1 MKNKLFLLV
10 AVMLSFVSVISAQ
23 DCTFYF
29 PVKKGTITE
38 VKNYNGKDKLTGSVK
53 SKVIDQSADKVK
65 FSSEVFDEKGKS
77 LSTGEFE
84 VQCKNGEYVMDMNSF
99 LKGVD
104 KNAYKDMDVKIEATE
119 LTIPAKLA
127 VGQKL
132 NDGQITMKVSNQFM
146 TIMNMTVKILN
157 RQVVSFEDITT
168 PAGTFKCAKITYDME
183 AKIMGTT
190 RSKVTE
196 WLSEKV
202 GVVRSELYDQ
212 KGKLSSY
219 SVLASI
225 SQ

>member
-1 MKNKLFLLV
+1 MRKHLVVLAVLLSG
-10 AVMLSFVSVISAQ
+10 ALALQAQ

-38 VKNYNGKDKLTGSVK
+38 VKSYNGKDKLTGSSK
-53 SKVIDQSADKVK
+53 SKVLEQSADKIK

-77 LSTGEFE
+77 LSTGEYE
-84 VQCKNGEYVMDMNSF
+84 VQCKNGEYVIDMNSF

-104 KNAYKDMDVKIEATE
+104 KNAYKDMDVKIEASE
-119 LTIPAKLA
+119 MTIPAKLT

-132 NDGQITMKVSNQFM
+132 NDGQINMKISNQIM

-168 PAGTFKCAKITYDME
+168 PAGTFKCAKITYDVE
-183 AKIMGTT
+183 TKLMGTT
-190 RSKVTE
+190 RTKVTE

-202 GVVRSELYDQ
+202 GMVRSETYDQ
-212 KGKLSSY
+212 KGKLAGY

>member
-1 MKNKLFLLV
+1 MKNTLFILI
-10 AVMLSFVSVISAQ
+10 AVLIGTTQMTNAQ

-65 FSSEVFDEKGKS
+65 FSSEVFDDKGKS
-77 LSTGEFE
+77 LSTGEYE

-119 LTIPAKLA
+119 MTIPGKLT

-132 NDGQITMKVSNQFM
+132 NDGQINMKVSNQIM
-146 TIMNMTVKILN
+146 TIMNMTVKVLN
-157 RQVVSFEDITT
+157 RQVVSFEDMTT
-168 PAGTFKCAKITYDME
+168 PAGTFKCAKITYDIE

-190 RSKVTE
+190 RTKVTE

-202 GVVRSELYDQ
+202 GVVRSETYDQ
-212 KGKLSSY
+212 KGKLAGY
-219 SVLASI
+219 SVLSSI

>member
-1 MKNKLFLLV
+1 MKKLFILIAVFLAGAQILL
-10 AVMLSFVSVISAQ
+10 AQ
-23 DCTFYF
+23 ECTFYF
-29 PVKKGTITE
+29 PVKTGTATE
-38 VKNYNGKDKLTGSVK
+38 VKNYSGKDKLTGSVK
-53 SKVIDQSADKVK
+53 SKVIEQAANKIK
-65 FSSEVFDEKGKS
+65 FSSEVFDDKGKS
-77 LSTGEFE
+77 LSSGEYE
-84 VQCKNGEYVMDMNSF
+84 VLCKNGEYVMDMNSF

-104 KNAYKDMDVKIEATE
+104 KSAYKDMDVKIEATE
-119 LTIPAKLA
+119 LTIPAKLSA
-127 VGQKL
+127 GQKL
-132 NDGQITMKVSNQFM
+132 NDGQINMKVSNQFM

-190 RSKVTE
+190 RTKVTE

-202 GVVRSELYDQ
+202 GVVRSEVYDQ